1 MVAADMGHLKDTVE
15 KLDHIVRETM
25 GQHGKDLAA
34 VLVQLGLER
43 PSRSNLVAGSES
55 RPIPAEGLA
64 NNNAGGANPAWPSP
78 LKQTPQ
84 DRLQLAGGSRQGQG
98 DASVLGAGGGI
109 DDVAVR
115 GTAEDG
121 SLAGGG
127 PTTGKAQGRDAQG
140 NGKGAVGGLTKE
152 GARGAAEGV
161 AVWNAYQRGKWVNG
175 QWVPKVLQDDTS
187 PDLSQLATAG
197 KKQRRVLLLSEKRS
211 GGQAVGGVLN
221 ADTRVFYVADPC
233 RMGGG
238 PEALD
243 AGACSLAVMRLLAC
257 QPTTNDIRNLFSFSY
272 IVERSRVLSE
282 SEGLRW
288 KAGGT
293 PDENDEETRAAV
305 IRQCRL
311 SSVVVVKETRLAEVA
326 PRLSTPELGLE
337 FLHIVRDPRAA
348 IHGMAELWEKSDN
361 KMERSMARDCS
372 DVASRLC
379 TSTENKL
386 KFLTLLG
393 KQRFRVLKHEM
404 VTEAIRSTTM
414 RGSADNSLGT
424 AVTGNSSKST
434 MEGFDWATRWAV
446 EMPTFRR
453 QQVQLACQPL
463 LVALGYDDPEDPEE
477 QQDSGE
483 DGQEESQGESS
494 SEEHSTP
501 FDGTTSDRGADD
513 TDFGS
518 SMTDGVNRAGYGG
531 GGEEKLRA
539 SSALPSSLSTAAAAR
554 NPESVAAAADT
565 ILPGHDAIAKNYG

>member
-78 LKQTPQ
+78 SKQAPQ
-84 DRLQLAGGSRQGQG
+84 DRLQLSGGSRQGQG
-98 DASVLGAGGGI
+98 DTSVLGGGGGI

-127 PTTGKAQGRDAQG
+127 PTTGKALGRDAQG
-140 NGKGAVGGLTKE
+140 NGKGAAGGLTKE

-175 QWVPKVLQDDTS
+175 QWVPKILQDDTS
-187 PDLSQLATAG
+187 PDLSQLATADR
-197 KKQRRVLLLSEKRS
+197 KQRRVLLMSEKRS

-221 ADTRVFYVADPC
+221 ADARVFYVADPC

-243 AGACSLAVMRLLAC
+243 AGACSLAVTRLLAC

-272 IVERSRVLSE
+272 IVERSRVLTG

-337 FLHIVRDPRAA
+337 FLYIVRDPRAA

-404 VTEAIRSTTM
+404 VTEAIRSTSM
-414 RGSADNSLGT
+414 RGSADNSPGT

-434 MEGFDWATRWAV
+434 MGGFDWATRWAV

-463 LVALGYDDPEDPEE
+463 LMALGYDDPEDPEE
-477 QQDSGE
+477 QQDAGE

-494 SEEHSTP
+494 SEELSTA
-501 FDGTTSDRGADD
+501 FDGTSSDRGADG

-518 SMTDGVNRAGYGG
+518 SMTDGVNR
-531 GGEEKLRA
+531 EKLLA
-539 SSALPSSLSTAAAAR
+539 SSALPSSSLSAATASR
-554 NPESVAAAADT
+554 NSESVAAAADT
-565 ILPGHDAIAKNYG
+565 ILPGHDAIARH

>member
-55 RPIPAEGLA
+55 RPMPAEGLT
-64 NNNAGGANPAWPSP
+64 NNKARRANPAWPSP
-78 LKQTPQ
+78 LKQAPQ
-84 DRLQLAGGSRQGQG
+84 DQLQSAGGSRQGQG
-98 DASVLGAGGGI
+98 DASVLGADGGV
-109 DDVAVR
+109 DHVAVR

-127 PTTGKAQGRDAQG
+127 PTTGKAPGRDAQG
-140 NGKGAVGGLTKE
+140 NGKWAAGGLTKE
-152 GARGAAEGV
+152 GARGAADGV

-187 PDLSQLATAG
+187 PDLSQLATTG

-211 GGQAVGGVLN
+211 GGHAVGGVLN

-243 AGACSLAVMRLLAC
+243 AGACSLAVTRLLAC

-288 KAGGT
+288 QAEGT

-348 IHGMAELWEKSDN
+348 IHGMEELWEKSDN

-404 VTEAIRSTTM
+404 VTEAIRSTSM
-414 RGSADNSLGT
+414 RGSAENSPGT
-424 AVTGNSSKST
+424 AVAGNGSKST
-434 MEGFDWATRWAV
+434 MGGFDWATRWAV

-463 LVALGYDDPEDPEE
+463 LVALGYDDPEDLEE
-477 QQDSGE
+477 QQDAGE
-483 DGQEESQGESS
+483 DGQEKSQGESS
-494 SEEHSTP
+494 SEELSTA
-501 FDGTTSDRGADD
+501 FDGTSSDRGAGG
-513 TDFGS
+513 TGFGS
-518 SMTDGVNRAGYGG
+518 SMTDGVNRVGHGG
-531 GGEEKLRA
+531 GGAEKLRS
-539 SSALPSSLSTAAAAR
+539 SSALPSSSLSAATAAR

-565 ILPGHDAIAKNYG
+565 ILPGHDAIARH